1 MRRLP
6 RSARSSVTAPCR
18 KAVVVLCC
26 AAALVLPG
34 CTGQGGSPAPS
45 GSADTPQRA
54 ATELATGLT
63 KKDVTRVEFAGAAAS
78 DVNDRL
84 TALLAGLGPVT
95 PTVSVGGV
103 DVQTDT
109 ANATLKYT
117 WTFPGV
123 SQQWNYEATA
133 TLVDEAGRWKT
144 RWEPTLLQPDLA
156 AGTRLTARRLEPER
170 AEVLGQDGVALVQ
183 RRVVV
188 RYGIDKASV
197 SGDAQLTSA
206 RKLAKL
212 MGVDAGSYAAKV
224 KAAGAQ
230 AFVEAITL
238 RADDPKRPVNKTVF
252 AIRGALPVEGEQML
266 APTRD
271 FARPILGTVG
281 EASKEIVDASDGAVV
296 AGDQVGLSGLQRRY
310 DAQLRGIPGVQVRVL
325 TTSGA
330 SPSPSASSPSA
341 SPQAARTIFEAR
353 AVPGKPLKLTLNLR
367 QQEIA
372 EEILAL
378 TKPASALVAIRP
390 STGEVLAA
398 ANGPGTG
405 GQSAAT
411 VGQYPPGSTFKVA
424 TSLALLRAGLTPSSK
439 VTCPATVTVDGRRF
453 KNYSDYPRTALGTIN
468 LRTAVAQSCNTA
480 FIGQR
485 GKLSGDDLAQ
495 AAASLGVG
503 TDYDVGFPSFF
514 GSVPQDKSATGQA
527 AALIGQGK
535 VQVSPL
541 AMASVV
547 ASVAAGKT
555 VLPRLVSDK
564 EVSPKAQPLT
574 SAEARQL
581 REMMGAVVA
590 EGSGR
595 FLGSLQPPSV
605 IAKTGTA
612 EYGTADPPKTHAWM
626 IAARGDMAVAVFV
639 GDGDSGSKTAGPLL
653 QKYLKAVG

>member
-1 MRRLP
+1 
-6 RSARSSVTAPCR
+6 
-18 KAVVVLCC
+18 VVVLCC
-26 AAALVLPG
+26 AVALVLPG
-34 CTGQGGSPAPS
+34 CTGKGSSPAPS

-54 ATELATGLT
+54 ATELAAGLT
-63 KKDVTRVEFAGAAAS
+63 KKDVTKVEFAGAAAS

-95 PTVSVGGV
+95 STVSVGGV
-103 DVQTDT
+103 DSQTDT

-123 SQQWNYEATA
+123 SQQWNYDATA

-170 AEVLGQDGVALVQ
+170 GEVLGQDGVALVQ

-188 RYGIDKASV
+188 HYGIDKASV
-197 SGDAQLTSA
+197 SGDAQVASA

-212 MGVDAGSYAAKV
+212 MGVAAGSYAAKV

-238 RADDPKRPVNKTVF
+238 RADDPKRPANKTVF

-281 EASKEIVDASDGAVV
+281 EASKEIVDASHGAVV

-325 TTSGA
+325 TTSSA

-353 AVPGKPLKLTLNLR
+353 AVPGKPLQLTLNLR

-372 EEILAL
+372 EEVLAS
-378 TKPASALVAIRP
+378 TKPASALLAIRP

-424 TSLALLRAGLTPSSK
+424 TSLALLRAGLTPGSK

-453 KNYSDYPRTALGTIN
+453 KNYSDYPSSALGTIN

-514 GSVPQDKSATGQA
+514 GSVPPDKSATGQA

-535 VQVSPL
+535 VQASPL

-612 EYGTADPPKTHAWM
+612 EYGTADPPKTHVWM
-626 IAARGDMAVAVFV
+626 IAAQADMAVAVFV

-653 QKYLKAVG
+653 EKYLKAVG